1 MRVSLFVFAVS
12 VVALVV
18 GADVAEEA
26 WRAKQLAPEAARTLA
41 ARRIAGLSKI
51 IGGHSV
57 EVATY
62 PFQLSLRSNGY
73 HICGA
78 SVIARSWALTAA
90 HCLFPSRDPKTIT
103 FRAGSSHRQNG
114 GRLHVATEIVLH
126 PEYNPALFDN
136 DVALVRVQQPFV
148 GPDVEAILLVPEN
161 YEPVIGMRTLVLGWG
176 RTLVHTDLPDQLQAV
191 EVPIVAKSACV
202 KLWSVDL
209 LTSNMICAGQIGR
222 DSCNGDS
229 GGPLVAGGY
238 QIGVVSWGSTD
249 CGGPMPA
256 VYTHLGQPSV
266 RRFVTQIAG
275 V

>member
-1 MRVSLFVFAVS
+1 MRVSVFVFAVS
-12 VVALVV
+12 VVALVA
-18 GADVAEEA
+18 GADIAEEA

-57 EVATY
+57 EVASF

-78 SVIARSWALTAA
+78 SVISRSWALTAA

-148 GPDVEAILLVPEN
+148 GPDVEAILPVPEN

-191 EVPIVAKSACV
+191 EVPIVAKNACA

-266 RRFVTQIAG
+266 RRFISQIAG